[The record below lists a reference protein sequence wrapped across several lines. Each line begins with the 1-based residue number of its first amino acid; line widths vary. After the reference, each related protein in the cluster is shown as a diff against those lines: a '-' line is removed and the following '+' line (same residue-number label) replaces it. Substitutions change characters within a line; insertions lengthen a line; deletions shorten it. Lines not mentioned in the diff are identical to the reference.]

1 MLAVIGGTGI
11 YSLDGLEVLNEQSI
25 ETPYGPHSGPIT
37 TGLFNQQK
45 LLFLPRH
52 GSGHELLPHEINY
65 RANIWALKS
74 LGATRVIGLSAV
86 GSLQEEIAPGELS
99 LVSQYFDFVKG
110 HREKS
115 FFGHGLVAH
124 VSTAIPSCH
133 HQSEQLLNAANLAK
147 IGLHKEKTYACVDG
161 PRLGSR
167 AESLFL
173 KNAAQ
178 CDVVGMTNVPEA
190 FLAREAQL
198 CYTTIAIA
206 TDYDCWKE
214 DPSAHASVEQIIA
227 RYGKSLTLAKA
238 LLGQY
243 LKQQEETPHDSNYC
257 QCRSALKSAVL
268 SPENTLGQ
276 KQKALLEVLQ
286 R

>member
-11 YSLDGLEVLNEQSI
+11 YSLDGLETLNEQTI
-25 ETPYGPHSGPIT
+25 DTPYGPHSGPIT
-37 TGLFNQQK
+37 TGIYHQQK

-52 GSGHELLPHEINY
+52 GSGHQLLPHEINY
-65 RANIWALKS
+65 KANIWALKS
-74 LGATRVIGLSAV
+74 LGATQVMGLSAV

-110 HREKS
+110 SREKS
-115 FFGHGLVAH
+115 FFGDGLVAH
-124 VSTAIPSCH
+124 ISTALPSCN
-133 HQSEQLLNAANLAK
+133 HQSEQLINAANSEK
-147 IGLHKEKTYACVDG
+147 IGLHKEKTYACIDG

-214 DPSAHASVEQIIA
+214 
-227 RYGKSLTLAKA
+227 
-238 LLGQY
+238 
-243 LKQQEETPHDSNYC
+243 ETPHDST
-257 QCRSALKSAVL
+257 QCTCRNALKSAVL
-268 SPENTLGQ
+268 SPESHLNQ
-276 KQKALLEVLQ
+276 EQKALLELLQ
-286 R
+286 E

>member
-11 YSLDGLEVLNEQSI
+11 YGLEGLQTLSEQTI
-25 ETPYGPHSGPIT
+25 KTPYGPHSDPIT
-37 TGLFNQQK
+37 TGVFNEQE

-52 GSGHELLPHEINY
+52 GSGHGLLPHEINY

-110 HREKS
+110 NREKS
-115 FFGHGLVAH
+115 FFGEGLVAH
-124 VSTAIPSCH
+124 VSTALPSCD
-133 HQSEQLLNAANLAK
+133 HQAEQLINAANTAG
-147 IGLHKEKTYACVDG
+147 IDLHKEKTYACVDG

-214 DPSAHASVEQIIA
+214 DPSAHATVEQIIA
-227 RYGKSLTLAKA
+227 RYDRSLEMAKE

-243 LKQQEETPHDSNYC
+243 LKQQEETPHDST
-257 QCRSALKSAVL
+257 QCNCRNALKSSIL
-268 SPENTLGQ
+268 SPESGLGQ
-276 KQKALLEVLQ
+276 KQRDLLEILQ